1 MPSES
6 DSVRNDLLCALPP
19 DEFRRLIN
27 QAKKIAFDRDY
38 VFYEADT
45 AIRDVYFP
53 IEGLVSIV
61 TPLQEGETVEVL
73 VVGREGM
80 VGLSSLDSADY
91 TVPTRA
97 VGQIA
102 GHALKFKADIIR
114 DEFNRAGRLQKNL
127 LHYIH
132 FVMVQTA
139 QNVACN
145 RMHDLEARLAK
156 WLLMV
161 RDRQRSN
168 TFTLTHDFLA
178 QMLGARRSSVTIA
191 AGALQRAGLIHYY
204 RGRIE
209 IIDDE
214 ELQQVSCECYAAIRT
229 SWDRL
234 FKNSDHSRAD

>member
-1 MPSES
+1 MPPASN
-6 DSVRNDLLCALPP
+6 SVGNGLLSALPP
-19 DEFRRLIN
+19 EDYRRLI
-27 QAKKIAFDRDY
+27 AHGEEMSFDRDY

-45 AIRDVYFP
+45 PIRHVYFP
-53 IEGLVSIV
+53 LEGLVSIV

-80 VGLSSLDSADY
+80 VGLGSLDSPDY

-102 GHALKFKADIIR
+102 GRALKFNANVIR
-114 DEFNRAGRLQKNL
+114 EEFDRAGGLHNNL
-127 LHYIH
+127 FHYIQ
-132 FVMVQTA
+132 FVMVQTG

-145 RMHDLEARLAK
+145 RMHELEARLAK

-161 RDRQRSN
+161 RDRQNSN

-178 QMLGARRSSVTIA
+178 QMLGAQRASVTLA
-191 AGALQRAGLIHYY
+191 AGVLQRAGFINYY
-204 RGRIE
+204 RGKIE
-209 IIDDE
+209 IVAHE
-214 ELQQVSCECYAAIRT
+214 ELEQVSCECYPAIRK

-234 FKNSDHSRAD
+234 LKF